1 MGTIRGSG
9 QRRIVAVSRIAA
21 AVAVCGYLAS
31 QATACTDG
39 GTPGAATT
47 AAVAMTA
54 TRQSLSDE
62 GQGSPAVYLSLG
74 DSIQYGC
81 CHDPKRSSGELFH
94 QYLSQRLNRSVEWV
108 TLAGNDTADEFI
120 NGLRG
125 QTPQL
130 DRAVAALEGWRD
142 EGRPV
147 VAITLSIGGNDLVE
161 MGRKCHEQGKESC
174 PELYGA
180 ALRRYMQELP
190 LILQRLNDA
199 KDPHTPLSLLTYY
212 NASDCGQPDV
222 QSSPTELG
230 VQGWNSVI
238 TAAGL
243 ASGAFLADAYTP
255 FRGKACEYVEGVDPT
270 YEGHAVIAQVYEGVY
285 ESLPPEFV
293 EPFDRSVESPASPEP
308 TSATTPSTPPPT
320 SPPEPTSEPD
330 DDGSGAGP
338 PHVEPPPPATL
349 VAASGEQISG
359 VYNYCWKGLCVD
371 MLGVMVPKEA
381 LIARADE
388 TLTFKLAI
396 EPTQLVLLAWT
407 LDKGSIVREYEGFF
421 AWRGQG
427 ETDLR
432 YELPAQSSFQFTPDF
447 LPGRYV
453 IVLDVH
459 ASDGGVGYA
468 FLLDLAP

>member
-1 MGTIRGSG
+1 
-9 QRRIVAVSRIAA
+9 
-21 AVAVCGYLAS
+21 LAI
-31 QATACTDG
+31 QATACTEG

-47 AAVAMTA
+47 TAVTMTA

-62 GQGSPAVYLSLG
+62 GQESAAVYLSLG

-81 CHDPKRSSGELFH
+81 CDDPKRSSGELFR
-94 QYLSQRLNRSVEWV
+94 QYLSQRLNRSVECV

-120 NGLRG
+120 SGLRG

-130 DRAVAALEGWRD
+130 DRAVAALEGWRR

-161 MGRKCHEQGKESC
+161 MGRECHEQGKESC
-174 PELYGA
+174 PDLYGTA
-180 ALRRYMQELP
+180 RAQYIQQLP

-199 KDPHTPLSLLTYY
+199 KDPRTPLLLLTYY

-222 QSSPTELG
+222 EFSPTELG

-293 EPFDRSVESPASPEP
+293 EPFDLSAQSLASPEP
-308 TSATTPSTPPPT
+308 TSV
-320 SPPEPTSEPD
+320 D
-330 DDGSGAGP
+330 DAG
-338 PHVEPPPPATL
+338 
-349 VAASGEQISG
+349 
-359 VYNYCWKGLCVD
+359 
-371 MLGVMVPKEA
+371 
-381 LIARADE
+381 
-388 TLTFKLAI
+388 
-396 EPTQLVLLAWT
+396 
-407 LDKGSIVREYEGFF
+407 
-421 AWRGQG
+421 
-427 ETDLR
+427 LR
-432 YELPAQSSFQFTPDF
+432 S
-447 LPGRYV
+447 
-453 IVLDVH
+453 
-459 ASDGGVGYA
+459 
-468 FLLDLAP
+468 